1 MEFYAVLKDK
11 KEIERWGE
19 KYLDIWE
26 INLRDKTVKAGFL
39 PPTPHGA
46 RTYKIGKDVDILIK
60 ANENITILIGEEK
73 EEIKNQRD
81 IR

>member
-1 MEFYAVLKDK
+1 MKLHAVLKNKD
-11 KEIERWGE
+11 EIERWGE

-26 INLRDKTVKAGFL
+26 INLRDKTVKTGFL

-60 ANENITILIGEEK
+60 IGKNITVFIEEN
-73 EEIKNQRD
+73 ED
-81 IR
+81 